1 VQHIIVSE
9 TMSDGTVRYCARIA
23 LEGHG
28 VVQTRW
34 YESRTEAKREAM
46 SGHVKYVGVIK
57 FSDAC

>member
-1 VQHIIVSE
+1 MQHIIVSK
-9 TMSDGTVRYCARIA
+9 TMPDGTVRYCARIA

-34 YESRTEAKREAM
+34 YGSRAEAKREAM
-46 SGHVKYVGVIK
+46 SGHVKYVGVTK